1 MGPCLLALLSA
12 GRTAQ
17 ARQVPCVMNFGS
29 ADLVARVCADVILG
43 KKISCLVR
51 RSAPL
56 GLARGRLTER
66 HFCAVLQRTVQCCNA
81 PCGVATCRAVLQ
93 AITEPWA
100 GSDVSRIRTTAV
112 KSACGKFYIVNG
124 KAQRPRRP
132 FATRAML
139 SCRCHVSDVRAGTG
153 PTAAMP
159 NMRWDWA
166 HPCHICTGTG
176 PTPAMPHLHRDW
188 AHPCD
193 ATSAPGPGSTVQAP
207 RNGLRRESRPTGK
220 AGPGRTM
227 AGYYEYSKPKK
238 TTGHSLRVHER
249 RRTAPRTRLVRGSPS
264 NGPVPCPPRGEW
276 SGPPDAHGLGG
287 G

>member
-51 RSAPL
+51 RSA
-56 GLARGRLTER
+56 RGRLTER
-66 HFCAVLQRTVQCCNA
+66 HFCAVLQRAVQCCNA

-176 PTPAMPHLHRDW
+176 PTPAMPHLRRDR
-188 AHPCD
+188 ARPCRHQEMD
-193 ATSAPGPGSTVQAP
+193 Y
-207 RNGLRRESRPTGK
+207 
-220 AGPGRTM
+220 AGNRG
-227 AGYYEYSKPKK
+227 
-238 TTGHSLRVHER
+238 
-249 RRTAPRTRLVRGSPS
+249 RLVRPAQAALWPGTTSTL
-264 NGPVPCPPRGEW
+264 NPRRQRDTHCASTSAGAPHRTP
-276 SGPPDAHGLGG
+276 G
-287 G
+287 